1 MKFRN
6 VLLSLLVL
14 GAAGPL
20 SWATPLPPDP
30 HFVINLNTPLGC
42 VASPSSP
49 CPTNS
54 GGWNALQNFNA
65 QANSGLSTQGF
76 TSHEL
81 GPTQLN
87 DPDMTLDLGGFSTAI
102 NSTTFQFQANA
113 AGGGVLD
120 FFNNSGVFWSDVLVT
135 THYNPLLSYVCG
147 TTAFNFCGF
156 RIDPLD
162 PNELDILYSGGNGII
177 SAVPEPASWG
187 LLMTGL
193 ALFAL
198 YQNRRKTAR
207 Q

>member
-1 MKFRN
+1 
-6 VLLSLLVL
+6 
-14 GAAGPL
+14 
-20 SWATPLPPDP
+20 
-30 HFVINLNTPLGC
+30 LNTPLGC
-42 VASPSSP
+42 VAGPSSS

-54 GGWNALQNFNA
+54 GGWVPFQNFNA

-76 TSHEL
+76 TANEL
-81 GPTQLN
+81 GPTQFN
-87 DPDMTLDLGGFSTAI
+87 DPDMTLDLGGFSAAI
-102 NSTTFQFQANA
+102 NSTTFQFQADA
-113 AGGGVLD
+113 SGGGFLD

-135 THYNPLLSYVCG
+135 TRYNPLLGYNCG

-162 PNELDILYSGGNGII
+162 STELDILYSGGNGII

-187 LLMTGL
+187 LLMTPL

-198 YQNRRKTAR
+198 YQKRRRTAR